1 MIEINCDTS
10 KEAAI
15 VNTFI
20 RNGILSSSDELIKE
34 AWSVVGKELNLTYNI
49 KENKNKTKT
58 ASIDT
63 LKINEYGN
71 IVESKIDEQNDGD

>member
-34 AWSVVGKELNLTYNI
+34 AWTVVGKKLNLTYNI
-49 KENKNKTKT
+49 KENKNKAALT
-58 ASIDT
+58 DT
-63 LKINEYGN
+63 LKINEYDN
-71 IVESKIDEQNDGD
+71 IVESKVGEQNDGA